1 MKKPITIDA
10 VNLYR
15 FKKMNVLYSDEKE
28 IGYILERYIG
38 LHAARIGTPYI
49 SLLNKGFNMSVN
61 ELYNNINNSKSFIK
75 RRFMRKTLH
84 ICHVNDLDMLHYST
98 KKIRMPNVNIRYIEI
113 SKNSISEFLSLNNSS
128 SISNLYNH
136 VSHSCN
142 VDLETAKLLLKYH
155 YENGLIDFKN
165 TSHNIYSEK
174 REYFLLKNMTGID
187 LTIDMDEQFFIDAL
201 VLRYIIGFGPVTIL
215 DICWWTGISKRKIT
229 KAINRNKNELKY
241 FFLFNTNIEM
251 IIHKNEI
258 DDIIS
263 IYNKYKEIYWC
274 KFMSYEDSSLKA
286 YYETRFMYIDNYTL
300 YFNRIGEIYATILFN
315 GKCIGIWEI
324 NKRNQYINCHLFKCQ
339 EKQIVDK
346 ERERMESLMFS
357 DKQYLLLRDNF
368 EYN

>member
-1 MKKPITIDA
+1 
-10 VNLYR
+10 
-15 FKKMNVLYSDEKE
+15 
-28 IGYILERYIG
+28 
-38 LHAARIGTPYI
+38 
-49 SLLNKGFNMSVN
+49 
-61 ELYNNINNSKSFIK
+61 
-75 RRFMRKTLH
+75 
-84 ICHVNDLDMLHYST
+84 
-98 KKIRMPNVNIRYIEI
+98 
-113 SKNSISEFLSLNNSS
+113 
-128 SISNLYNH
+128 
-136 VSHSCN
+136 
-142 VDLETAKLLLKYH
+142 
-155 YENGLIDFKN
+155 
-165 TSHNIYSEK
+165 
-174 REYFLLKNMTGID
+174 
-187 LTIDMDEQFFIDAL
+187 
-201 VLRYIIGFGPVTIL
+201 
-215 DICWWTGISKRKIT
+215 
-229 KAINRNKNELKY
+229 
-241 FFLFNTNIEM
+241 M

-286 YYETRFMYIDNYTL
+286 YYETRFMYVDNYTL